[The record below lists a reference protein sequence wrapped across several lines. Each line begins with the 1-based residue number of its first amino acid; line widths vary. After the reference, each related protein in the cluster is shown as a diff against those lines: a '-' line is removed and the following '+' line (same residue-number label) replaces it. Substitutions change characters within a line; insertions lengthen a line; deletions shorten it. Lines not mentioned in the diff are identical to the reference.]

1 MFGFNLFKN
10 KFAFRYIKVPIKDI
24 VYCPVPRLSKNVCG
38 FPMSGDWDISI
49 NNISIFDHTKI
60 KMCLDHWINGKSWE
74 DTGIIDLHLY
84 HVREYGKSSHG
95 CTHDDFKKRYERLDS
110 LREKIKNNYNEDFL
124 LGKNRNNTNYFHDGI
139 LFHVSKRS
147 KVLNNLPNKLL
158 YEELKLLYP
167 NFVKNS
173 SEKELIFDDWKKK
186 DIYPFFGGSGC
197 HRLAIAL
204 SLGLNYVPASLGIWH
219 TDLDK
224 SVIKSLIDKVS

>member
-1 MFGFNLFKN
+1 MFGSNLFKN

-84 HVREYGKSSHG
+84 HVREYGKSGHG
-95 CTHDDFKKRYERLDS
+95 CTHDDFKKRYESLDR

-124 LGKNRNNTNYFHDGI
+124 LGKNRNDTNYFHDGI

-147 KVLNNLPNKLL
+147 KVLNSLPYKLL
-158 YEELKLLYP
+158 YEELKHLYP
-167 NFVKNS
+167 NFVKRS

-224 SVIKSLIDKVS
+224 SVIMSLIDKVS

>member
-84 HVREYGKSSHG
+84 HVREYGKSGHG
-95 CTHDDFKKRYERLDS
+95 CTHDDFKKRYESLDR

-124 LGKNRNNTNYFHDGI
+124 LGKNRNNTNYFQDGI

-147 KVLNNLPNKLL
+147 KVLNSLPNKLL
-158 YEELKLLYP
+158 YEELKHLYP
-167 NFVKNS
+167 NFVKRS

-219 TDLDK
+219 TDLNK

>member
-1 MFGFNLFKN
+1 MLGFNLFKN

-24 VYCPVPRLSKNVCG
+24 VYCPVPRISKNVCG

-84 HVREYGKSSHG
+84 HVREYAKSLHG
-95 CTHDDFKKRYERLDS
+95 CTHDDFKKRYERLDN

-124 LGKNRNNTNYFHDGI
+124 LGKNRNNTNYFKDGI

-147 KVLNNLPNKLL
+147 KVLNKLPNKLL
-158 YEELKLLYP
+158 YEELKHLYP
-167 NFVKNS
+167 NFVKRS

-224 SVIKSLIDKVS
+224 SVIKSLIEKVS

>member
-95 CTHDDFKKRYERLDS
+95 CTHDDFKKRYESLDR

-124 LGKNRNNTNYFHDGI
+124 LGKNRNNTNYFQDGI

-158 YEELKLLYP
+158 YEELKHLYP
-167 NFVKNS
+167 NFVKRS
-173 SEKELIFDDWKKK
+173 SEKELISDDWKKK

-224 SVIKSLIDKVS
+224 SVIKSLIDKVY

>member
-1 MFGFNLFKN
+1 MLGFNLFKK

-24 VYCPVPRLSKNVCG
+24 VYCPVPRISKNVCG

-84 HVREYGKSSHG
+84 HVREYAKSMHG
-95 CTHDDFKKRYERLDS
+95 CTHDDFKKRYERLDN

-124 LGKNRNNTNYFHDGI
+124 LGINRNNTNYFKDGI

-147 KVLNNLPNKLL
+147 KVLNKLPKKLL
-158 YEELKLLYP
+158 YEELKHLYP
-167 NFVKNS
+167 NFVERS

>member
-1 MFGFNLFKN
+1 MLGFNLFKN
-10 KFAFRYIKVPIKDI
+10 KFAFRYIKVPIKEI
-24 VYCPVPRLSKNVCG
+24 VYCPVPRFSKDVCG
-38 FPMSGDWDISI
+38 SPMSGDWDISI

-74 DTGIIDLHLY
+74 DTGIIDLNLF
-84 HVREYGKSSHG
+84 HVREYSKSGHG
-95 CTHDDFKKRYERLDS
+95 CTHEDFKIRYERLDE

-124 LGKNRNNTNYFHDGI
+124 LGKNRNDTNYFHDGI

-147 KVLNNLPNKLL
+147 KVLNKLPNKLL
-158 YEELKLLYP
+158 YEELKHLYP
-167 NFVKNS
+167 NFVKRS

-204 SLGLNYVPASLGIWH
+204 SLGLDYVPASLGIWH

-224 SVIKSLIDKVS
+224 SVIKNLINKVS